1 MLNIRGPLQ
10 WSLLG
15 ITVVSGVLAF
25 LFAREGGS
33 SETVQTTVP
42 TTEVVATTTTT
53 IPYEPVFYTVQ
64 SGDSLFGIAEQYQV
78 SMEEV
83 MRINGITNPD
93 KVYAGQ
99 VVELPAP
106 TGFVPVMSSTTMQP

>member
-1 MLNIRGPLQ
+1 VLNIRGPLQ

-25 LFAREGGS
+25 LFARDGDGT
-33 SETVQTTVP
+33 ETVQTTVP
-42 TTEVVATTTTT
+42 TTEVVATTTT

-99 VVELPAP
+99 VLELPAP

>member
-25 LFAREGGS
+25 LFAREDGG

-42 TTEVVATTTTT
+42 TTEVVATTTT

-64 SGDSLFGIAEQYQV
+64 SGDSLFGIAELYQV

-99 VVELPAP
+99 VLELPAP

>member
-1 MLNIRGPLQ
+1 VLNIRGPLQ

-25 LFAREGGS
+25 LFAQDDGG
-33 SETVQTTVP
+33 SETVETTVP
-42 TTEVVATTTTT
+42 TTEMVSTTTTV
-53 IPYEPVFYTVQ
+53 PYEPIFYTVQ
-64 SGDSLFGIAEQYQV
+64 SGDSLFGISEQYSV

-93 KVYAGQ
+93 KVFAGQ
-99 VVELPAP
+99 VLELPAP
-106 TGFVPVMSSTTMQP
+106 TGFVPIMPSTTMEP

>member
-25 LFAREGGS
+25 LFARDSGGT
-33 SETVQTTVP
+33 ETVQTTVP
-42 TTEVVATTTTT
+42 TTEVAATTTT

-99 VVELPAP
+99 VLEWPAP

>member
-25 LFAREGGS
+25 LFAQDDGG
-33 SETVQTTVP
+33 SETVETTVP
-42 TTEVVATTTTT
+42 ATEVVATTTTV
-53 IPYEPVFYTVQ
+53 PYEPICYTVQ
-64 SGDSLFGIAEQYQV
+64 SGDSLFGIAEKFSV

-83 MRINGITNPD
+83 MQINGITNPD
-93 KVYAGQ
+93 KVFAGQ
-99 VVELPAP
+99 VLELPAP
-106 TGFVPVMSSTTMQP
+106 TGFVPIMSSTTMEP

>member
-1 MLNIRGPLQ
+1 VLIVRGPLQ

-25 LFAREGGS
+25 LLAQDGGGTES
-33 SETVQTTVP
+33 VDTTVP
-42 TTEVVATTTTT
+42 TTEVVATTTT

-64 SGDSLFGIAEQYQV
+64 PGDSLFGISEQYSV

-93 KVYAGQ
+93 KVFAGQ
-99 VVELPAP
+99 VLELPAP
-106 TGFVPVMSSTTMQP
+106 TGFVPIMPSTTMDP

>member
-15 ITVVSGVLAF
+15 VTVVSGVLAF
-25 LFAREGGS
+25 LLARDGGG

-42 TTEVVATTTTT
+42 TTEVVATTTT

-83 MRINGITNPD
+83 MRLNGITNPD

-99 VVELPAP
+99 VLELPAP

>member
-1 MLNIRGPLQ
+1 M
-10 WSLLG
+10 
-15 ITVVSGVLAF
+15 SGVLAF
-25 LFAREGGS
+25 LLARDGS
-33 SETVQTTVP
+33 GSETVQTTVP
-42 TTEVVATTTTT
+42 TTEVVTTTTT

-83 MRINGITNPD
+83 MRLNGITNPD

-99 VVELPAP
+99 VLELPAP

>member
-25 LFAREGGS
+25 LFAREDGG

-42 TTEVVATTTTT
+42 TTEVVATTTT
-53 IPYEPVFYTVQ
+53 IPYDPVFYTVQ

-99 VVELPAP
+99 VLELPAP

>member
-25 LFAREGGS
+25 LFARDGDS
-33 SETVQTTVP
+33 TETVQTTVP
-42 TTEVVATTTTT
+42 TTQVVATTTT

-99 VVELPAP
+99 VLELPAP

>member
-25 LFAREGGS
+25 AFSRAGS
-33 SETVQTTVP
+33 GSETAQTTVP
-42 TTEVVATTTTT
+42 TTVVTTTTT
-53 IPYEPVFYTVQ
+53 IAYEPVFYTVQ
-64 SGDSLFGIAEQYQV
+64 SGDSLFGIAEQYSV

-93 KVYAGQ
+93 KVFAGQ
-99 VVELPAP
+99 VLELPAP
-106 TGFVPVMSSTTMQP
+106 TGFVPIMSSTTMEP

>member
-1 MLNIRGPLQ
+1 VLNIRGPLQ

-25 LFAREGGS
+25 LFAQDDGG
-33 SETVQTTVP
+33 SETVETTVP
-42 TTEVVATTTTT
+42 TTEMVATTTTV
-53 IPYEPVFYTVQ
+53 PYEPIFYTVQ
-64 SGDSLFGIAEQYQV
+64 SGDSLFGIAEKFSV

-93 KVYAGQ
+93 KVFAGQ
-99 VVELPAP
+99 VLELPAP
-106 TGFVPVMSSTTMQP
+106 TGFVPIMSSTTMEP